1 MFQDAIRKLICY
13 GNDTGIL
20 PKEENVYALNQLLC
34 LFGEDSYDQEIP
46 AGDGTTDVRLL
57 PEILGELLDDAAE
70 KGLLPENTVTYR
82 DLFDTRIMNCIMPR
96 PAEVIR
102 QFNTLY
108 NQDKKAATDWFY
120 KFSQD
125 VDYIRR
131 YRLEKDVRY
140 TVNSKYGPI
149 VITINLSKP
158 EKDPKAIAAAG
169 KMKSSAYPKCQLC
182 RENEGYAGRVNH
194 PGRSSHRIIP
204 MRLAGADWGFQY
216 SPYGYYNEHCILL
229 NMEHVP
235 MKIERATFEKL
246 LGFVEVMPHYMLGSN
261 ADLPI
266 VGGSILSHDHYQGG
280 RFDFPMALAE
290 IVESVEIPG
299 FSDVSVGLVNWP
311 LTCIRLQGPEKA
323 RIIDLA
329 DRILLAWRGYSDEAF
344 GILSETDG
352 TPHNTITPI
361 ARMKDGEFQLD
372 LVLRNNRTTEERP
385 FGLFHPREAYHH
397 IKKENIGLIE
407 VMGMAVLP
415 ARLKEELQELR
426 EAILRGEDLRENP
439 TLQKHADWTEQWI
452 AAYPELQALREPR
465 ASGATDRMPGAVS
478 SEHLQ
483 EIIDQEVGKV
493 FVKVLEDCGVYP
505 PTEEGRKG
513 VKRFLGTVK

>member
-1 MFQDAIRKLICY
+1 MFTDALQRLICY
-13 GNDTGIL
+13 ANDTGIL
-20 PKEENVYALNQLLC
+20 PKEENVYALNQLLA
-34 LFGEDSYDQEIP
+34 LFQEDSYEGEIP
-46 AGDGTTDVRLL
+46 EGTGAVGVREL
-57 PEILGELLDDAAE
+57 PEILGELLDYAAE
-70 KGLLPENTVTYR
+70 KGLLPDNTVTYR
-82 DLFDTRIMNCIMPR
+82 DLFDSKIMNCVMPR

-102 QFNTLY
+102 QFNTLFAE
-108 NQDKKAATDWFY
+108 DKKAATDWFY

-140 TVNSKYGPI
+140 TVDSKYGPI

-194 PGRSSHRIIP
+194 PGRSNHRIIP
-204 MRLAGADWGFQY
+204 MALAGANWGFQY

-235 MKIERATFEKL
+235 MKIERATFDKL
-246 LGFVEVMPHYMLGSN
+246 LSFVEEVPHYMLGSN

-280 RFDFPMALAE
+280 RFDFPMALAPVAE
-290 IVESVEIPG
+290 TVEMPG
-299 FSDVSVGLVNWP
+299 FSDISVGIVNWP
-311 LTCIRLQGPEKA
+311 LTCIRLQGKEKA
-323 RIIDLA
+323 RLIELA
-329 DRILLAWRGYSDEAF
+329 DRILAAWRVYSDEENFIFA
-344 GILSETDG
+344 ETDG
-352 TPHNTITPI
+352 VPHNTITPI

-372 LVLRNNRTTEERP
+372 LVLRNNITTVERP
-385 FGLFHPREAYHH
+385 LGVYHPRPEYHH

-415 ARLKEELQELR
+415 ARLKEELQHLSR
-426 EAILRGEDLRENP
+426 AILAGEDLRKIPDLE
-439 TLQKHADWTEQWI
+439 KHADWVSEWLPN
-452 AAYPELQALREPR
+452 YPEVQDAVRSL
-465 ASGATDRMPGAVS
+465 ASGVTDRMP
-478 SEHLQ
+478 ETEKRLE
-483 EIIDQEVGKV
+483 EIVNQ
-493 FVKVLEDCGVYP
+493 
-505 PTEEGRKG
+505 
-513 VKRFLGTVK
+513 

>member
-1 MFQDAIRKLICY
+1 MFQDAIGKLISY
-13 GNDTGIL
+13 ANDTGIL
-20 PKEENVYALNQLLC
+20 PVSENVYALNQVLALLE
-34 LFGEDSYDQEIP
+34 EDSFEGDIP
-46 AGDGTTDVRLL
+46 VGDGSTDIRDL
-57 PEILGELLDDAAE
+57 PGILGEILDYAAG
-70 KGLLPENTVTYR
+70 KGLLPDNTVTYR
-82 DLFDTRIMNCIMPR
+82 DLFDSRIMNCVMPR

-102 QFNTLY
+102 QFY
-108 NQDKKAATDWFY
+108 ERYDQDKKAATDWFY

-140 TVNSKYGPI
+140 TVDSKYGPI

-169 KMKSSAYPKCQLC
+169 RMASSSYPKCQLC
-182 RENEGYAGRVNH
+182 RENEGYLGRVNH
-194 PGRSSHRIIP
+194 PGRSNHRIIP

-235 MKIERATFEKL
+235 MIIERATFEKL

-280 RFDFPMALAE
+280 RFDFPMALAAVAE
-290 IVESVEIPG
+290 TVEIP
-299 FSDVSVGLVNWP
+299 DYPDISVGIVNWP
-311 LTCIRLQGPEKA
+311 LTCIRLQGKEKT

-329 DRILLAWRGYSDEAF
+329 QRILQAWRGYSDEPNMIFA
-344 GILSETDG
+344 ETDG
-352 TPHNTITPI
+352 VPHNTITPI

-372 LVLRNNRTTEERP
+372 LVLRNNLTTEDRP
-385 FGLFHPREAYHH
+385 LGLYHPRPEYHH

-415 ARLKEELQELR
+415 ARLKDELQMLR
-426 EAILRGEDLRENP
+426 DAILSGEDLRQNP
-439 TLQKHADWTEQWI
+439 AIEKHADWAEQWI
-452 AAYPELQALREPR
+452 PEYPELQGFSRLH
-465 ASGATDRMPGAVS
+465 ASGATDRMPGTVTK
-478 SEHLQ
+478 ERLQ
-483 EIIDQEVGKV
+483 EIIDREVGKV
-493 FVKVLEDCGVYP
+493 FAGVLEDCGVYP
-505 PTEEGRKG
+505 ATEEGRAG
-513 VKRFLGTVK
+513 VKRFLATI

>member
-1 MFQDAIRKLICY
+1 MFNDALGQLIAY
-13 GNDTGIL
+13 ANDTGIL
-20 PKEENVYALNQLLC
+20 PKEENVYALNQLLT
-34 LFGEDSYDQEIP
+34 LFGEDSFEGEIP
-46 AGDGTTDVRLL
+46 EGHGDSDVRAL
-57 PEILGELLDDAAE
+57 PEILGELLDYAAE
-70 KGLLPENTVTYR
+70 KGLLPDNTVTYR
-82 DLFDTRIMNCIMPR
+82 DLFDSRIMNCVMPR

-102 QFNTLY
+102 TWNGLFAE
-108 NQDKKAATDWFY
+108 DKKAATDWFY

-140 TVNSKYGPI
+140 TVDSKYGPI

-194 PGRSSHRIIP
+194 PGRSNHRIIP

-235 MKIERATFEKL
+235 MKIERATFDKL
-246 LGFVEVMPHYMLGSN
+246 LSFVEEVPHYMLGSN

-280 RFDFPMALAE
+280 RFDFPMALADVAE
-290 IVESVEIPG
+290 TVEIPG
-299 FSDVSVGLVNWP
+299 FADVSVGIVNWP
-311 LTCIRLQGPEKA
+311 LTCVRLQGKDKE
-323 RIIDLA
+323 RLIDLA
-329 DRILLAWRGYSDEAF
+329 DRILAAWRKYSDEENFIFA
-344 GILSETDG
+344 ETEG
-352 TPHNTITPI
+352 VPHNTITPI

-372 LVLRNNRTTEERP
+372 LVLRNNITTEERP
-385 FGLFHPREAYHH
+385 LGVYHPRPEYHH

-415 ARLKEELQELR
+415 ARLKEELAHLNR
-426 EAILRGEDLRENP
+426 AILAGEDLRAIPDLE
-439 TLQKHADWTEQWI
+439 KHADWAEAWMKEYPEI
-452 AAYPELQALREPR
+452 PELQRICV
-465 ASGATDRMPGAVS
+465 SGATDRMP
-478 SEHLQ
+478 EERLQ
-483 EIIDQEVGKV
+483 QIIDEEVGKV
-493 FVKVLEDCGVYP
+493 FVGVLEDCGVYP
-505 PTEEGRKG
+505 ATEEGRAG
-513 VKRFLGTVK
+513 VKRFLGTVEG

>member
-1 MFQDAIRKLICY
+1 MFTDALQRLICY
-13 GNDTGIL
+13 ANDTGIL
-20 PKEENVYALNQLLC
+20 PKEENVYALNQLLA
-34 LFGEDSYDQEIP
+34 LFQEDSYEGEIP
-46 AGDGTTDVRLL
+46 EGTGAVGVREL
-57 PEILGELLDDAAE
+57 PEILGELLDYAAE
-70 KGLLPENTVTYR
+70 KGLLPDNTVTYR
-82 DLFDTRIMNCIMPR
+82 DLFDSKIMNCVMPR

-102 QFNTLY
+102 QFNTLFAE
-108 NQDKKAATDWFY
+108 DKKAATDWFY

-140 TVNSKYGPI
+140 TVDSKYGPI

-194 PGRSSHRIIP
+194 PGRSNHRIIP
-204 MRLAGADWGFQY
+204 MALAGANWGFQY

-235 MKIERATFEKL
+235 MKIERATFDKL
-246 LGFVEVMPHYMLGSN
+246 LSFVEEVPHYMLGSN

-280 RFDFPMALAE
+280 RFDFPMALAPVAE
-290 IVESVEIPG
+290 TVEMPG
-299 FSDVSVGLVNWP
+299 FSDISVGIVNWP
-311 LTCIRLQGPEKA
+311 LTCIRLQGKEKA
-323 RIIDLA
+323 RLIELA
-329 DRILLAWRGYSDEAF
+329 DRILAAWRVYSDEENFIFA
-344 GILSETDG
+344 ETDG
-352 TPHNTITPI
+352 VPHNTITPI

-372 LVLRNNRTTEERP
+372 LVLRNNITTVERP
-385 FGLFHPREAYHH
+385 LGVYHPRPEYHH

-415 ARLKEELQELR
+415 ARLKEELAHLSR
-426 EAILRGEDLRENP
+426 AILAGEDLRKIPDLE
-439 TLQKHADWTEQWI
+439 KHADWVSEWLPN
-452 AAYPELQALREPR
+452 YPEVQDAVRSL
-465 ASGATDRMPGAVS
+465 ASGVTDRMP
-478 SEHLQ
+478 ETEKRLE
-483 EIIDQEVGKV
+483 EIINQEVGKV
-493 FVKVLEDCGVYP
+493 FVGVLEDCGVYP
-505 PTEEGRKG
+505 CSEEGRAG
-513 VKRFLGTVK
+513 VKRFLQTVK

>member
-1 MFQDAIRKLICY
+1 MFTDALQRLICY
-13 GNDTGIL
+13 ANDTGIL
-20 PKEENVYALNQLLC
+20 PKEENVYALNQLLA
-34 LFGEDSYDQEIP
+34 LFQEDSYEGEIP
-46 AGDGTTDVRLL
+46 EGTGAVGVREL
-57 PEILGELLDDAAE
+57 PEILGELLDYAAE
-70 KGLLPENTVTYR
+70 KGLLPDNTVTYR
-82 DLFDTRIMNCIMPR
+82 DLFDSRIMNCVMPR

-102 QFNTLY
+102 QFNTLFAE
-108 NQDKKAATDWFY
+108 DKKAATDWFY

-140 TVNSKYGPI
+140 TVDSKYGPI

-194 PGRSSHRIIP
+194 PGRSNHRIIP
-204 MRLAGADWGFQY
+204 MALAGANWGFQY

-235 MKIERATFEKL
+235 MKIERATFDKL
-246 LGFVEVMPHYMLGSN
+246 LSFVEEVPHYMLGSN

-280 RFDFPMALAE
+280 RFDFPMALAPVAE
-290 IVESVEIPG
+290 TVEMPG
-299 FSDVSVGLVNWP
+299 FSDISVGIVNWP
-311 LTCIRLQGPEKA
+311 LTCIRLQGKEKA
-323 RIIDLA
+323 RLIELA
-329 DRILLAWRGYSDEAF
+329 DRILAAWRVYSDEENFIFA
-344 GILSETDG
+344 ETDG
-352 TPHNTITPI
+352 VPHNTITPI

-372 LVLRNNRTTEERP
+372 LVLRNNITTEERP
-385 FGLFHPREAYHH
+385 LGVYHPRPEYHH

-415 ARLKEELQELR
+415 ARLKEELAHLSR
-426 EAILRGEDLRENP
+426 AILAGEDLRKIPDLE
-439 TLQKHADWTEQWI
+439 KHADWVSEWLPN
-452 AAYPELQALREPR
+452 YPEVQDAVRSL
-465 ASGATDRMPGAVS
+465 ASGATDRMP
-478 SEHLQ
+478 ETEKRLE
-483 EIIDQEVGKV
+483 EIINQEVGKV
-493 FVKVLEDCGVYP
+493 FVGVLEDCGVYP
-505 PTEEGRKG
+505 CSEEGRAG
-513 VKRFLGTVK
+513 VKRFLQTVK

>member
-1 MFQDAIRKLICY
+1 MFTDALQRLICY
-13 GNDTGIL
+13 ANDTGIL
-20 PKEENVYALNQLLC
+20 PKEENVYALNQLLA
-34 LFGEDSYDQEIP
+34 LFQEDSYEGEIP
-46 AGDGTTDVRLL
+46 EGTGAVGVREL
-57 PEILGELLDDAAE
+57 PEILGELLDYAAE
-70 KGLLPENTVTYR
+70 KGLLPDNTVTYR
-82 DLFDTRIMNCIMPR
+82 DLFDSKIMNCVMPR

-102 QFNTLY
+102 QFNTLFAE
-108 NQDKKAATDWFY
+108 DKKAATDWFY

-140 TVNSKYGPI
+140 TVDSKYGPI

-194 PGRSSHRIIP
+194 PGRSNHRIIP
-204 MRLAGADWGFQY
+204 MALAGANWGFQY

-235 MKIERATFEKL
+235 MKIERATFDKL
-246 LGFVEVMPHYMLGSN
+246 LSFVEEVPHYMLGSN

-280 RFDFPMALAE
+280 RFDFPMALAPVAE
-290 IVESVEIPG
+290 TVEMPG
-299 FSDVSVGLVNWP
+299 FSDISVGIVNWP
-311 LTCIRLQGPEKA
+311 LTCIRLQGKEKA
-323 RIIDLA
+323 RLIELA
-329 DRILLAWRGYSDEAF
+329 DRILAAWRVYSDEENFIFA
-344 GILSETDG
+344 ETDG
-352 TPHNTITPI
+352 VPHNTITPI

-372 LVLRNNRTTEERP
+372 LVLRNNITTEERP
-385 FGLFHPREAYHH
+385 LGVYHPRPEYHH

-415 ARLKEELQELR
+415 ARLKEELAHLSR
-426 EAILRGEDLRENP
+426 AILAGEDLRKIPDLE
-439 TLQKHADWTEQWI
+439 KHADWVSEWLPN
-452 AAYPELQALREPR
+452 YPEVQDAVRSL
-465 ASGATDRMPGAVS
+465 ASGATDRMP
-478 SEHLQ
+478 ETEKRLE
-483 EIIDQEVGKV
+483 EIINQEVGKV
-493 FVKVLEDCGVYP
+493 FVGVLEDCGVYP
-505 PTEEGRKG
+505 CSEEGRAG
-513 VKRFLGTVK
+513 VKRFLQTVK